1 MPGAI
6 PANLRCD
13 LLWQNSNMGFSFFRR
28 QRTAAAGLEHALKQM
43 RTAAFF
49 APTPW
54 AVCRQMLEFAEV
66 GSNDL
71 VYDLGSG
78 DGRIPIMAA
87 QEFGARAIGIELD
100 EKLRKH
106 AEDKAREYG
115 LAERVLFRADD
126 FFKADLHDATVI
138 TLYLLT
144 QVNGYLGP
152 RLASQLKKGSRVV
165 ALDYP
170 VPGWRQEKELPVR
183 SEGNVDY
190 NLFLYRR

>member
-1 MPGAI
+1 
-6 PANLRCD
+6 
-13 LLWQNSNMGFSFFRR
+13 MGFPFFRR
-28 QRTAAAGLEHALKQM
+28 RDPAAALGPEQALEQM

-54 AVCRQMLEFAEV
+54 AVARQMLEFADV
-66 GSNDL
+66 GPTDL

-87 QEFGARAIGIELD
+87 QEFGARAVGIELD
-100 EKLRKH
+100 QKLRRH
-106 AEDKAREYG
+106 AEERAREYG
-115 LAERVLFRADD
+115 LSERVTFRSEDFFRAN
-126 FFKADLHDATVI
+126 LRDATVV

-152 RLASQLKKGSRVV
+152 RMASQLAKGARVV

-170 VPGWRQEKELPVR
+170 VPGWREEKTIQVK
-183 SEGNVDY
+183 SEGNVEY
-190 NLFLYRR
+190 ELFLYRR

>member
-1 MPGAI
+1 LAPVVALTPQYDLTYMAI
-6 PANLRCD
+6 SL
-13 LLWQNSNMGFSFFRR
+13 FRR
-28 QRTAAAGLEHALKQM
+28 RTKVADGLEQALEQM

-54 AVCRQMLEFAEV
+54 AVCRYMLEFAEV
-66 GSNDL
+66 GPSDL

-87 QEFGARAIGIELD
+87 QEFGARAVGIELD
-100 EKLRKH
+100 DKLRKH
-106 AEDKAREYG
+106 AEAKVLEYG
-115 LAERVLFRADD
+115 LKDQVSFRGDD
-126 FFKADLHDATVI
+126 FFKADLRDATVV

-152 RLASQLKKGSRVV
+152 RMASQLAKGTRVV

-170 VPGWRQEKELPVR
+170 VPSWREETTKDVK

-190 NLFLYRR
+190 AMYLYRR

>member
-1 MPGAI
+1 MA
-6 PANLRCD
+6 
-13 LLWQNSNMGFSFFRR
+13 FTFFRR
-28 QRTAAAGLEHALKQM
+28 RRGASSGLEYALKQM

-54 AVCRQMLEFAEV
+54 AVARQMLEFAEV
-66 GSNDL
+66 GPHDL

-87 QEFGARAIGIELD
+87 QEFGARAVGIELD

-106 AEDKAREYG
+106 AEDKASEYG
-115 LAERVLFRADD
+115 LTERVSFRAQD
-126 FFKADLHDATVI
+126 FFKADLRDATVVS
-138 TLYLLT
+138 LYLLT

-152 RLASQLKKGSRVV
+152 RLASQLQKGARVV

-170 VPGWRQEKELPVR
+170 VPGWREEKSLPVK

-190 NLFLYRR
+190 TLILYRR

>member
-1 MPGAI
+1 
-6 PANLRCD
+6 
-13 LLWQNSNMGFSFFRR
+13 MGFSFFRR
-28 QRTAAAGLEHALKQM
+28 RRSASTGLDHALKQM

-54 AVCRQMLEFAEV
+54 AVCRQMLEFAQV
-66 GSNDL
+66 GPADL

-87 QEFGARAIGIELD
+87 QEFGARAVGIELD
-100 EKLRKH
+100 EKLRRH
-106 AEDKAREYG
+106 GEEKALEYG
-115 LAERVLFRADD
+115 LQERVSFRAEDFFRAD
-126 FFKADLHDATVI
+126 LREATVI
-138 TLYLLT
+138 SLYLLT

-152 RLASQLKKGSRVV
+152 RMASQLKKGARVV

-170 VPGWRQEKELPVR
+170 VPGWREEKSMPVK

-190 NLFLYRR
+190 TLFLYRR

>member
-1 MPGAI
+1 
-6 PANLRCD
+6 
-13 LLWQNSNMGFSFFRR
+13 MGFSFFRR
-28 QRTAAAGLEHALKQM
+28 RRTSAAGLDQALKQM

-54 AVCRQMLEFAEV
+54 AVARQMLEFGEV
-66 GSNDL
+66 GPSDL

-87 QEFGARAIGIELD
+87 QEFGARAVGIELD

-106 AEDKAREYG
+106 AEDKAEEYG
-115 LAERVLFRADD
+115 LAEQVSFRAED
-126 FFKADLHDATVI
+126 FFKADLRDATVI

-170 VPGWRQEKELPVR
+170 VPGWRQEKEMPVR